1 MLHGRAN
8 ISAVACVSLNAGSDG
23 VTYCD
28 GDEANDALV
37 MTRSR
42 LFEITMTFACPTASF
57 RIAPMRVIGQ
67 VFLS

>member
-8 ISAVACVSLNAGSDG
+8 ISAVACVSLNAGS
-23 VTYCD
+23 
-28 GDEANDALV
+28 DEANDALV